1 VTETLG
7 DSLGGHR
14 GSTKDDNAWRNRRTG
29 LAAKPLE
36 APSMNSEA
44 DAFARLALELH
55 DQTNLE
61 KTLEKI
67 VESAAAVV
75 GCDYAGVIVTSKR
88 NKFNAIT
95 ASHPIAEKAD
105 KLQAERHE
113 GPGIA
118 AIADA
123 RTTLV
128 ADTATDMRW
137 PRWAAGTR
145 DLQLRSVL
153 AVRLWTSQ
161 STMGALN
168 LYACAPCWFDADALA
183 VAEVLGRHASIAL
196 AAARE
201 EESLWQAIDA
211 RKLIGQAQGILM
223 ERFDLDDE
231 RAFEVLRRYSQNTNT
246 KLNEVARTLVH
257 TRTLPAYGQPACFK
271 QRTPAG
277 LS

>member
-1 VTETLG
+1 ME
-7 DSLGGHR
+7 
-14 GSTKDDNAWRNRRTG
+14 
-29 LAAKPLE
+29 
-36 APSMNSEA
+36 SEA
-44 DAFARLALELH
+44 DGFACLALELH

-75 GCDYAGVIVTSKR
+75 GCDYAGVLVSSR
-88 NKFNAIT
+88 GNKFNAIT
-95 ASHPIAEKAD
+95 ASHPIAKKAD
-105 KLQAERHE
+105 ELQAEWQE

-128 ADTATDMRW
+128 TDTAEDLRW
-137 PRWAAGTR
+137 PRWAVGAGE
-145 DLQLRSVL
+145 LSLRSVL

-161 STMGALN
+161 STLGALN
-168 LYACAPCWFDADALA
+168 LYACSPGWFDPDALA

-196 AAARE
+196 ATARE

-246 KLNEVARTLVH
+246 KLNEVARILVH
-257 TRTLPAYGQPACFK
+257 TRTLPTYEPRSRLK
-271 QRTPAG
+271 LKTSESEAG
-277 LS
+277 HTAPIRSAG

>member
-1 VTETLG
+1 MRLPVWPSSCT
-7 DSLGGHR
+7 
-14 GSTKDDNAWRNRRTG
+14 TKQIWKR
-29 LAAKPLE
+29 
-36 APSMNSEA
+36 PSKK
-44 DAFARLALELH
+44 F
-55 DQTNLE
+55 
-61 KTLEKI
+61 
-67 VESAAAVV
+67 VESALV

>member
-1 VTETLG
+1 MKAPELPLSLTRVQRWWQTPPRTCAGRAGRLERET
-7 DSLGGHR
+7 S
-14 GSTKDDNAWRNRRTG
+14 S
-29 LAAKPLE
+29 
-36 APSMNSEA
+36 
-44 DAFARLALELH
+44 
-55 DQTNLE
+55 
-61 KTLEKI
+61 
-67 VESAAAVV
+67 
-75 GCDYAGVIVTSKR
+75 
-88 NKFNAIT
+88 
-95 ASHPIAEKAD
+95 
-105 KLQAERHE
+105 
-113 GPGIA
+113 
-118 AIADA
+118 
-123 RTTLV
+123 
-128 ADTATDMRW
+128 
-137 PRWAAGTR
+137 
-145 DLQLRSVL
+145 
-153 AVRLWTSQ
+153 
-161 STMGALN
+161 
-168 LYACAPCWFDADALA
+168 CAPCWFDADALA